1 MFRRQL
7 REKYLRLGLVCPT
20 LCHIPSEYGDLLC
33 KAPYSVQMCEKK
45 CTRKKLQTRTLS
57 TQWSGFVVHKLK
69 FVFVSTLRD
78 KLISLV

>member
-1 MFRRQL
+1 MFKRQL
-7 REKYLRLGLVCPT
+7 HEKYLHLGLVCPT

-33 KAPYSVQMCEKK
+33 KAPYSVQMCERNY
-45 CTRKKLQTRTLS
+45 TRKKLQTRTLS
-57 TQWSGFVVHKLK
+57 TQWLGFVVYKLQ